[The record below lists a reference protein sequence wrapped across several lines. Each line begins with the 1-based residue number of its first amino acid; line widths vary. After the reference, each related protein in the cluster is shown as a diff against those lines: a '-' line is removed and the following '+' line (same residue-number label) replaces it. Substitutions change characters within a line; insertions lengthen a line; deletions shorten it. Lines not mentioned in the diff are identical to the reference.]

1 MKKSLFIAFIILVV
15 SATAIGGFYLYK
27 NSINKADL
35 MDDFKILHQK
45 KAVLIEKFTAEITQ
59 SIHSLPTGNISQFNN
74 FTVEI
79 DKIKNNL
86 IDDLESLR
94 DELKTS
100 KAQEYMDN
108 FIERQKLKIDMA
120 LSLALTPSDIMLGNG
135 YNNGEETEEII
146 KEYEDKLKQLN
157 EVKKEMEKD
166 FSKIIKQPVILD

>member
-1 MKKSLFIAFIILVV
+1 MKKSLLIPFIVLVV
-15 SATAIGGFYLYK
+15 LATAIGVYYLYK

-35 MDDFKILHQK
+35 MDDIKIFNQK
-45 KAVLIEKFTAEITQ
+45 KAILVEKFTSEITQ
-59 SIHSLPTGNISQFNN
+59 SINSLPTGNISQFNN

-79 DKIKNNL
+79 DNIKNNF

-94 DELKTS
+94 DDLKTS
-100 KAQEYMDN
+100 MAQEYMDN

-120 LSLALTPSDIMLGNG
+120 FSLALTPSDIMLGNG
-135 YNNGEETEEII
+135 YNNEEEII